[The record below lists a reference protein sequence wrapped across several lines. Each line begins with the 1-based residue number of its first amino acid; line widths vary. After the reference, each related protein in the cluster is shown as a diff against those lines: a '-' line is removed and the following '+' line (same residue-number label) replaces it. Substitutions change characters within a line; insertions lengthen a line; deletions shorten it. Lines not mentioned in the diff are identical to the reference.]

1 MRREIDIYDP
11 IEDKLPQKTQL
22 SPKLKKFLIFLL
34 CGIIGV
40 GIAIGIIFVAD
51 LAFTG
56 ASTPA
61 EAIKE
66 YETAALLYDV
76 DGMIEYSSEYNK
88 IVLYGNKQTS
98 DRLLEDYLEKAY
110 VGKEPKY
117 TPDEIVFKLISS
129 LEYEKGSR
137 KYEESLRKYNE
148 KVENGSD
155 SIDSVAIVKMKVITG
170 RDEFTKDYL
179 AVNIGGRWYF
189 AYAGVKL

>member
-22 SPKLKKFLIFLL
+22 NPKVKKFIIFLL
-34 CGIIGV
+34 CGAIGIGV
-40 GIAIGIIFVAD
+40 ALGIIFVVD
-51 LAFTG
+51 LAITG

-66 YETAALLYDV
+66 YETAALMYDI

-88 IVLYGNKQTS
+88 VVLYGNKQTS

-110 VGKEPKY
+110 VGKTPKY
-117 TPDEIVFKLISS
+117 ELDEIEFKLVSA

-137 KYEESLRKYNE
+137 KYEEALRKYNE
-148 KVENGSD
+148 KIENGSA
-155 SIDSVAIVKMKVITG
+155 SIDSVAIVKMKVRTG
-170 RDEFTKDYL
+170 DTELNKDYL
-179 AVNIGGRWYF
+179 AVNIGGRWFY
-189 AYAGVKL
+189 AYAGVDL

>member
-88 IVLYGNKQTS
+88 VVLYDNRETS
-98 DRLLEDYLEKAY
+98 DRLLEDYLTKAY
-110 VGKEPKY
+110 VGRTPKY
-117 TPDEIVFKLISS
+117 SESEISFQLISS

-148 KVENGSD
+148 KIENGSD
-155 SIDSVAIVKMKVITG
+155 GIDSVAIVKMKVITG
-170 RDEFTKDYL
+170 SNVLTKDYL
-179 AVNIGGRWYF
+179 AVNVNGRWFY